1 MKLPSLKD
9 FFCYKPPNGQPHNLF
24 YIEWSIYFIIELALI
39 TFFIVSCYNAD
50 RLIRFHDED
59 VDIRNGLNIAMEI
72 VIIFIGIYLLVIW
85 KTGNISELQV
95 CFCCH
100 IGIFLLM
107 TGIATM
113 AATSKRIE
121 KSLENTFPATN
132 EPTSPP

>member
-1 MKLPSLKD
+1 MKLPSLREI
-9 FFCYKPPNGQPHNLF
+9 FCYKPPNGQTNPLF
-24 YIEWSIYFIIELALI
+24 YFEWSIYFVVELALFA
-39 TFFIVSCYNAD
+39 FFCVSCYNAD

-59 VDIRNGLNIAMEI
+59 VNVRNGLNVAMEI
-72 VIIFIGIYLLVIW
+72 VVIFIGIYLLVIW
-85 KTGNISELQV
+85 KTGKISALQT

-121 KSLENTFPATN
+121 KSLENTVPAT
-132 EPTSPP
+132 TG

>member
-9 FFCYKPPNGQPHNLF
+9 FFCYKPPSEKSRNPF
-24 YIEWSIYFIIELALI
+24 YIEWSIYLIIELALI
-39 TFFIVSCYNAD
+39 AFLIVSCYNAD

-59 VDIRNGLNIAMEI
+59 TNIRNGLNIAMEI

-85 KTGNISELQV
+85 KTGSISKLQI

-113 AATSKRIE
+113 AATSKTIE
-121 KSLENTFPATN
+121 KSLESTVPVTVMPGF
-132 EPTSPP
+132 SR